1 MLENLYTTKM
11 SANKKTL
18 QNRFTKIRRK
28 CGQISKIMA
37 AVMSCAVAVTMLGA
51 TIVMAAVGS
60 DGLEHFTK
68 NEIYY
73 RDGMQF
79 TINVQNKYVPDWLKN
94 NIAAEDGNIK
104 CTLSRYEMREASSG
118 IIRNVNTLGFV
129 GGKGQQK
136 LAWLDGYSIGSE
148 IHKQLDSDKYTGLQF
163 LGCKDYNPLS
173 TSIGY
178 NLYKKLGVEP
188 TDYECTAAIYFTLNT
203 DNSLKNVFIG
213 FPMERTLNEDLTY
226 TDTGES
232 MDWPVAQNLEI
243 IGNIEEYIDDESKMM
258 RYNGYFASFETNYE
272 NLDVDGYNIKII
284 SADENKITVN
294 CSLTANN
301 AECTDILVFD
311 DKHNIVAQDLWVSKN
326 HSAGELKNYDVFPI
340 KGKSFEKG
348 KKYSVQLSFHEH
360 DFDNFLYRWQEYV
373 TVQ

>member
-1 MLENLYTTKM
+1 MFENLYTTKM

-28 CGQISKIMA
+28 SGRISKIMA
-37 AVMSCAVAVTMLGA
+37 AVMSCAVAVTMLGGA
-51 TIVMAAVGS
+51 VVMAAVGS

-136 LAWLDGYSIGSE
+136 LAWLEGYSIGSAAY
-148 IHKQLDSDKYTGLQF
+148 KQLDSDKYTGLQF
-163 LGCKDYNPLS
+163 SGCKKYNPLS
-173 TSIGY
+173 GSMGY

-188 TDYECTAAIYFTLNT
+188 TDYECTAAVFFTLNT

-213 FPMERTLNEDLTY
+213 FPMETTLNEDLTY
-226 TDTGES
+226 SNTGES
-232 MDWPVAQNLEI
+232 MDWPIAQNLEI
-243 IGNIEEYIDDESKMM
+243 IGNIEEYIDNESKLM

-272 NLDVDGYNIKII
+272 NLNVEGYNIKII
-284 SADENKITVN
+284 NADENAITIS
-294 CSLTANN
+294 CDLTAPN

-311 DKHNIVAQDLWVSKN
+311 DKHNIVASDLWVSKK
-326 HSAGELKNYDVFPI
+326 HSVSELKNYNILPI
-340 KGKSFEKG
+340 EGKSFEKG
-348 KKYSVQLSFHEH
+348 KKYNIQLSFHEH
-360 DFDNFLYRWQEYV
+360 NFDNFLYRWQEYI
-373 TVQ
+373 TIK